1 MNNLLALGGPTAALA
16 AAGEDSAAMIARIA
30 TAPQRWLEV
39 EVERRAAD
47 AIFFLQPPHGRLA
60 LRVVPSGQVAHFKVD
75 MLDDFFITGGWF
87 DWIGCRQCSG
97 SFLLSCALLDVVLF
111 CAEIIY
117 NFSGRP
123 ALDSFPP
130 SSSLTTTAY
139 LRNSLFTFKRQN
151 RTGAT
156 QHHHHYKNQHPAS
169 FIIQQRNH
177 QLTQ

>member
-1 MNNLLALGGPTAALA
+1 
-16 AAGEDSAAMIARIA
+16 MIFSL
-30 TAPQRWLEV
+30 LEV
-39 EVERRAAD
+39 GSTGLVAGNAAV
-47 AIFFLQPPHGRLA
+47 AFYLA
-60 LRVVPSGQVAHFKVD
+60 VLCL
-75 MLDDFFITGGWF
+75 MLCCF
-87 DWIGCRQCSG
+87 
-97 SFLLSCALLDVVLF
+97 VLK
-111 CAEIIY
+111 IIY